1 MSLWQPLFSQDVEK
15 VRTSQCRRTFASTT
29 MTISVQDPVHKN
41 PQGSWVRCHVSSC
54 PFAPCIGFSEP
65 RAADHTPSGWVDWGM
80 VASAEWEEGNV
91 KGQVRRGWPNTNTH
105 RCISGQIGL
114 GKVRTNLQT
123 HSSKFQSPGTPWKI
137 FQRTTPWSQKYYI
150 INSQSHLKISQEEE
164 PLFSLFL
171 TWHYDF

>member
-1 MSLWQPLFSQDVEK
+1 
-15 VRTSQCRRTFASTT
+15 
-29 MTISVQDPVHKN
+29 
-41 PQGSWVRCHVSSC
+41 
-54 PFAPCIGFSEP
+54 
-65 RAADHTPSGWVDWGM
+65 M

-114 GKVRTNLQT
+114 GKECALNLQT

-137 FQRTTPWSQKYYI
+137 FQENAYPSQKYYI

-171 TWHYDF
+171 TRHYDF